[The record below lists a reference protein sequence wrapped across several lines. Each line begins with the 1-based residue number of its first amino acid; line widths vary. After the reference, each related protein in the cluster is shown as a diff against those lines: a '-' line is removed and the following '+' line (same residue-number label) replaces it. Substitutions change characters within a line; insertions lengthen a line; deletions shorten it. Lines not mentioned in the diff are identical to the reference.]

1 MENVA
6 FNNMSPIERFREIM
20 TSHLGAPLLLLAILA
35 MVVVPLPTIM
45 LDLLF
50 SFNIALSIVVL
61 LAVVYVA
68 RPLDFSVFPT
78 ILLLTTLLRLSLN
91 IASTRIVLLEGH
103 NGGDAA
109 GKVIES
115 FGEFVIGGNYFVG
128 FVVFLILTVIN
139 FVVVTKGAGRISEVS
154 ARFILDAMP
163 GRQMAID
170 ADLNGGVITREEA
183 KAKREEVR
191 QEADFY
197 GSMDGASKFVRGDAI
212 AGLLILFVNVIG
224 GLAVGTVQHDLS
236 IGDASR
242 TYILL
247 TIGDGLVAQLPAL
260 LLSTGVAVLVT
271 RMSQSQDMGKMVV
284 AQMFGQPKA
293 LAVTAA
299 LLGAVGLVPGMPNLA
314 FLLLAAACGYAAW
327 KINKQRSSDAVE
339 KEKPTES
346 KPAELSW
353 DDVTPAD
360 ALSLE
365 VGYRLVPLVDTT
377 QGGELLTKVKGV
389 RKKLTTELGFLVP
402 AVHIRDNLELPPN
415 GYRIML
421 HGSPIAAGDIQP
433 DRELAI
439 NPGKV
444 YGQVEGTATKDPTFG
459 LDALWIEPA
468 IHNQAQA
475 QGYTVVDPSSVIAT
489 HLAHVVKGHGQ
500 ELLGHDEVQQMLN
513 GLGRTA
519 PKLVED
525 LTPKLLP
532 LSAIVRVLQ
541 NLLMENVPIRNLK
554 LIAETLAEH
563 GVHSQEAHN
572 LTAAVRTALGR
583 EIVQEIVG
591 LNPELPVITLAQPLE
606 QMLQD
611 SVANGSSIV
620 EPELAES
627 MHQAITQSVHRR
639 EAAGEPAVILVPGVI
654 RPLISRLTRTSI
666 PGLHVLAYH
675 EVPEGKNL
683 RLVESIGG
691 QNSLPPAP

>member
-1 MENVA
+1 MNTAAV
-6 FNNMSPIERFREIM
+6 NNMSFGERLKM
-20 TSHLGAPLLLLAILA
+20 VCTSHLGAPLLLLAILA
-35 MVVVPLPTIM
+35 MVVIPLPPM
-45 LDLLF
+45 LLDLLF
-50 SFNIALSIVVL
+50 SFNIALSIVIL

-78 ILLLTTLLRLSLN
+78 VLLLTTLLRLSLN
-91 IASTRIVLLEGH
+91 IASTRVVLLNGH
-103 NGGDAA
+103 SGPDAA
-109 GKVIES
+109 GKVIEA

-170 ADLNGGVITREEA
+170 ADLNGGVINREEA

-191 QEADFY
+191 HEADFY

-224 GLAVGTVQHDLS
+224 GLAVGTVQHDMA
-236 IGDASR
+236 IGDAAR
-242 TYILL
+242 AYVLL

-260 LLSTGVAVLVT
+260 LLSTGVAILVT
-271 RMSQSQDMGKMVV
+271 RMSQAQDMGKQVA

-293 LAVTAA
+293 LAVTAG
-299 LLGAVGLVPGMPNLA
+299 LLGGVGLIPGMPNLA
-314 FLLLAAACGYAAW
+314 FLILAGICGYAAW
-327 KINKQRSSDAVE
+327 RLYQQKAAAPREE
-339 KEKPTES
+339 KKPEES
-346 KPAELSW
+346 KPVELSW

-365 VGYRLVPLVDTT
+365 VGYRIVPLVDAS
-377 QGGELLTKVKGV
+377 QGGQLLAKVKGV
-389 RKKLTTELGFLVP
+389 RKKLTQELGFLVP
-402 AVHIRDNLELPPN
+402 AVHIRDNLELPPT
-415 GYRIML
+415 GYRILL
-421 HGSPIAAGDIQP
+421 HGTPIAAGDVQP
-433 DRELAI
+433 ERELAI
-439 NPGKV
+439 NPGRV
-444 YGQVEGTATKDPTFG
+444 YGHVEGLPTKDPTFG
-459 LDALWIEPA
+459 LEALWIEPA
-468 IHNQAQA
+468 LHNQAQS

-489 HLAHVVKGHGQ
+489 HVAHMVKHHAQ
-500 ELLGHDEVQQMLN
+500 DLLGHDEVQQMLN
-513 GLGRTA
+513 GLARTS

-541 NLLMENVPIRNLK
+541 NLLTEQVPIRNLK
-554 LIAETLAEH
+554 LICETLAEH
-563 GVHSQEAHN
+563 GVHSQESHN

-591 LNPELPVITLAQPLE
+591 LAPELPVITLTQPLE

-611 SVANGSSIV
+611 SVANGSSVV
-620 EPELAES
+620 EPELAER
-627 MHQAITQSVHRR
+627 MHQSITKSVHRR
-639 EAAGEPAVILVPGVI
+639 EAAGEPPVLLVPGII
-654 RPLISRLTRTSI
+654 RPLLSKLTRASI

-675 EVPEGKNL
+675 ELPEGKNL
-683 RLVESIGG
+683 RLVETIGDSAG
-691 QNSLPPAP
+691 QPA